1 MSEIKLKTHTITS
14 RAQIRRPDEDWTGVI
29 DPGARRRLQNKLNQ
43 RAQREKR
50 KIVRDQ
56 EKVAMRERKSNRK
69 MAFILPRTTQIA
81 KYRQP
86 SSLAEAS
93 YMMAQFDQVA
103 YEGYASGNPCL
114 DHLLTLT
121 KFNVLRAFMQNLA
134 LLGIPFQG
142 IEEDTP
148 SPFNNALQSVFAR
161 KLPPGLSPTVT
172 QIHVPHHPWLDC
184 FPFPQA
190 RDNLIRVADLLND
203 CDLCGDIM
211 DPANGDVGMIIWGDP
226 WLPES
231 WEVSEFF
238 LRKWSWVIKGCP
250 EIILSS
256 NVWRARR
263 GLRKL
268 DTRCISLDD
277 SDSIDSARRE

>member
-43 RAQREKR
+43 RAQ
-50 KIVRDQ
+50 
-56 EKVAMRERKSNRK
+56 
-69 MAFILPRTTQIA
+69 T

-263 GLRKL
+263 ALTAQEGSEASGMAQLEPHVHRIFATSTYLQSKGF
-268 DTRCISLDD
+268 SVFV
-277 SDSIDSARRE
+277 